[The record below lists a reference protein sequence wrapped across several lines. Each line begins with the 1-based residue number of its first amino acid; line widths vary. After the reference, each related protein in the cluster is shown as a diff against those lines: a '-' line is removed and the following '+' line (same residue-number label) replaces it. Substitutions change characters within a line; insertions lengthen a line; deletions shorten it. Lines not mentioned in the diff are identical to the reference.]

1 LSERSTNAPFIVPTR
16 RKASWPLDEPPPKV
30 FEELVRLLFDGRLP
44 DFFEELLRAFREA
57 RLRVVFAM

>member
-1 LSERSTNAPFIVPTR
+1 
-16 RKASWPLDEPPPKV
+16 LDEPPPEV